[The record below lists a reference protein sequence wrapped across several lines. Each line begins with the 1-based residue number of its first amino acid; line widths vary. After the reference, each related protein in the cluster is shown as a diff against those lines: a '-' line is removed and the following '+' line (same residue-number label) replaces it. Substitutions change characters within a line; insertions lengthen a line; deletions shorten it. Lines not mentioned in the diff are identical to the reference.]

1 MHLHFGIKFSVRI
14 QNAEKS
20 CNTIKFNT
28 LRLIMKDIQNSLKS
42 VLSLNFALMIIC
54 VVFLASGISGCKA
67 KKEARARAAAEAEM
81 ISKAKSDLLVLLS
94 DDNRMTLEEKE
105 RELSRIKALGI
116 NDPEVLE
123 LIAQVEN
130 KLKDERSASEPV
142 RTEKDARP
150 AAKDEYSELSDYFQE
165 IVNTR
170 STSAANYMINETLR
184 LFSSDEVPVL
194 IVINES
200 DGMVDYEEPTTIRK
214 YLEYLKDQKRNNAE
228 VKNLVL
234 DNNGKITEVELAKK
248 Y

>member
-1 MHLHFGIKFSVRI
+1 
-14 QNAEKS
+14 
-20 CNTIKFNT
+20 
-28 LRLIMKDIQNSLKS
+28 
-42 VLSLNFALMIIC
+42 MIVC
-54 VVFLASGISGCKA
+54 TVFLASGISGCKA

-94 DDNRMTLEEKE
+94 DDNRMTLEEKQ
-105 RELSRIKALGI
+105 RELDRIKALGI

-123 LIAQVEN
+123 LIARVEQ
-130 KLKDERSASEPV
+130 KLREERSTSS
-142 RTEKDARP
+142 P
-150 AAKDEYSELSDYFQE
+150 AGPERETGPEAKDEYTALSDYFQE

-184 LFSSDEVPVL
+184 LFASDDVPVL

-200 DGMVDYEEPTTIRK
+200 GGTVDYDEPTTIRK

-228 VKNLVL
+228 VRNLVL
-234 DNNGKITEVELAKK
+234 DSNGKISEVELVKK